1 MNMRGEKVRK
11 IRLAIVGPSDSV
23 ALIQEIAGEYKE
35 RIHATGYIY
44 ADASEVPELI
54 AKFDAETDMWVFSG
68 KVPYGYAMEIK
79 NTKPK
84 LYLPHTGTSIYRVFL
99 QLFRQNI
106 PINSM
111 SFDTFSEKEIM
122 ETFADAG
129 LPVPQIYVNDYQG
142 VVSAHDL
149 TNYHLELWRAGKA
162 TVAVTCFY
170 ATYKELLAQGVTAFR
185 IWPTKSNIRT
195 MLDLVVSKA
204 DAILSQSGQIA
215 IQHIA
220 VDNYDDFVREAP
232 SGYAVLKM
240 ELKMQEILLRFAEQI
255 KGAIVMQGNGR
266 FALYSTRGCMED
278 ATDGFT
284 TMPLVAEITQKLSVS
299 ASGGIGMG
307 DTAYDAN
314 ENATIALG
322 LAKRKGRNKWM
333 AVLDDKTV
341 IGPMGSPLLVKYS
354 MRSDNP
360 TMLSLAKRLNVSG
373 TTINRLMSVFAQL
386 DGETIGAETLA
397 QYLSMTERNARRL
410 LHSME
415 TQGLAVATGEEYR
428 GAGRPRKMFRINMQ
442 KMLEL

>member
-1 MNMRGEKVRK
+1 MLRK

-23 ALIQEIAGEYKE
+23 ALIQEIADEYKE
-35 RIHATGYIY
+35 RILATGYIY
-44 ADASEVPELI
+44 TDASEVPELI
-54 AKFDAETDMWVFSG
+54 ANFDAETDMWLFSG
-68 KVPYGYAMEIK
+68 KVPYGYAMSKK
-79 NTKPK
+79 NMKPK

-129 LPVPQIYVNDYQG
+129 LPLPQIYVNDYQG
-142 VVSAHDL
+142 VVSAGEL
-149 TNYHLELWRAGKA
+149 TNYHLELWHEGK
-162 TVAVTCFY
+162 TSVAVTCFF
-170 ATYKELLAQGVTAFR
+170 ATYKELLAQGVKAFR
-185 IWPTKSNIRT
+185 IWPTKSSIRT
-195 MLDLVVSKA
+195 ILDLVVSKA
-204 DAILSQSGQIA
+204 DAILSKTGQIA

-220 VDNYDDFVREAP
+220 IDNYDDFVRDAS

-255 KGAIVMQGNGR
+255 KGSIVMQGNGR

-278 ATDGFT
+278 ATGGFT
-284 TMPLVAEITQKLSVS
+284 SMPLVEEITQKLSVS

-322 LAKRKGRNKWM
+322 LAKRKGKNKWM
-333 AVLDDKTV
+333 TVLDDKTV
-341 IGPMGSPLLVKYS
+341 IGPMNSPILVKYS
-354 MRSDNP
+354 MRSDNAAI
-360 TMLSLAKRLNVSG
+360 LSLAKRLNISG
-373 TTINRLMSVFAQL
+373 TTLNRLLSVFIQL

-397 QYLSMTERNARRL
+397 KYLSMTERNARRL

-415 TQGLAVATGEEYR
+415 NHEYAVATGEEYR

-442 KMLEL
+442 KMLDM